1 MANERKNTT
10 MDSFLRVLGEII
22 AYFTIILYAVLII
35 NANFHFISNGLL
47 YYLRI
52 LQIYAPIGLITVLG
66 LRYSSKRNLFFRILF
81 YIIIATIIVFSFFP
95 DTWTN
100 FVAAL

>member
-47 YYLRI
+47 
-52 LQIYAPIGLITVLG
+52 
-66 LRYSSKRNLFFRILF
+66 
-81 YIIIATIIVFSFFP
+81 
-95 DTWTN
+95 
-100 FVAAL
+100 

>member
-1 MANERKNTT
+1 MADERKNNV
-10 MDSFLRVLGEII
+10 MDNFLKVLGEVI
-22 AYFTIILYAVLII
+22 AYFTIILYAILII

-66 LRYSSKRNLFFRILF
+66 LRFSSKRHIAFRILF
-81 YIIIATIIVFSFFP
+81 YIIIAVIIVFSFFP

>member
-1 MANERKNTT
+1 MADERKNNV
-10 MDSFLRVLGEII
+10 MDNFLKVLGEVI
-22 AYFTIILYAVLII
+22 AYFTIILYAILII

-66 LRYSSKRNLFFRILF
+66 LRFASKRHIAFRILF
-81 YIIIATIIVFSFFP
+81 YIIIAVIIVFSFFP

>member
-1 MANERKNTT
+1 MADERKNNV
-10 MDSFLRVLGEII
+10 MDNFMKVLGEII
-22 AYFTIILYAVLII
+22 AYFTIVLYLVLIL
-35 NANFHFISNGLL
+35 NANFHFISNSLL

-52 LQIYAPIGLITVLG
+52 LQIYAPIALITVFG
-66 LRYSSKRNLFFRILF
+66 LRVASKRGLFVRILF

-95 DTWTN
+95 DTWIN

>member
-1 MANERKNTT
+1 MADERKNNV
-10 MDSFLRVLGEII
+10 MDNFLKVLGEII
-22 AYFTIILYAVLII
+22 GYFTIILYALLII
-35 NANFHFISNGLL
+35 NANFHFISNGVL

-52 LQIYAPIGLITVLG
+52 LQIYAPIGLVTVLG
-66 LRYSSKRNLFFRILF
+66 LRFSSKRNIFVRILF
-81 YIIIATIIVFSFFP
+81 YIIIAVIIVFSFFP